1 MGIKMPTTITNL
13 RVFVASPSDVKE
25 ERDKLDLIIKEVNL
39 TAGIFTNISLELIR
53 WEKDITP
60 DIGEDPQD
68 VVNKQTPADFE
79 IFIGIFWKEIGSP
92 TARAESG
99 TIEEFERTKR
109 RYDSN
114 SENVRIMLYFKESP
128 PEKMSDIDPEKLRK
142 VREFK
147 ERVSSDG
154 AFYREFTS
162 IDDFAQNIKM
172 DLLKITK
179 EWNQSD
185 PINEIPVPEDNHES
199 NDFETEEQKG
209 KSEEERGELVD
220 IIDIKQN
227 DVEVHNSESGNVCE
241 NDLFGFDK
249 PGYIHTEGINAEEYG
264 MLDWEDRFSED
275 MDSLVEVIARMNPLV
290 TQIGTQMQRKTAEL
304 NSIMSQVNT
313 RHLHGNELKRHRYK
327 LRQNIRSISESMD
340 HFVIQMDLEVKPFK
354 LHLEKGISAFIS
366 YHTIFTEINDDS
378 EEINSIADQLIIP
391 LNGVLDSMN
400 GFYGSLADLPKLTS
414 ELNRSKKEAMR
425 VIQEIIDVVSI
436 ALVSL
441 RQLKL

>member
-1 MGIKMPTTITNL
+1 M
-13 RVFVASPSDVKE
+13 
-25 ERDKLDLIIKEVNL
+25 IIKEVNL

-68 VVNKQTPADFE
+68 VVNIQTPADFE

-185 PINEIPVPEDNHES
+185 PINEIPVPENNHES

-241 NDLFGFDK
+241 NDLFGFDN

-391 LNGVLDSMN
+391 LNGVLDS
-400 GFYGSLADLPKLTS
+400 
-414 ELNRSKKEAMR
+414 
-425 VIQEIIDVVSI
+425 DVTPFSWTV
-436 ALVSL
+436 
-441 RQLKL
+441 